1 MPTDSHFYRI
11 EVAPLSILPLR
22 RSPLFSYC
30 SRVEIPVGAVVSISF
45 GKQELRGVV
54 CACVSSKNRPASWIK
69 EISSVLLRD
78 GLTEEQI
85 RLARMISAEYF
96 TPLGKTLIHFL
107 PDGKRLFRSHETAPY
122 PDAEP
127 SPSLGSPEIKKI
139 LPSLFGEG
147 MRAALTLHP
156 KDKTSAIA
164 LLIDEYRKRA
174 EFRRSILVLVPEI
187 LGAELLSSAL
197 TISGIEHTLLTS
209 ALTRKSFLAAWDQAR
224 IPGTVFVG
232 TRQALFSPFANLGM
246 IIMVDADDDAYKQ
259 WDMSP
264 RYDARRVV
272 PMLSDL
278 FRSRTVLL
286 SSFLDTAQ
294 THDRTASRLVH
305 TDLVSSLPLAPLN
318 IVNLRLERYRKN
330 YSPLSVESRE
340 HIGRALSKKEK
351 IFLIVNQSGYS
362 KITVCEN
369 CKKIL
374 RCPKC
379 QAMLH
384 PDKSGSF
391 HCSACPY
398 ETPLFPSCFECG
410 HLGFKQI
417 GFGTERIERE
427 ARRLFPFTRVRRV
440 DKNTL
445 EKKTARS
452 DLIEHRITDSADIII
467 GVPSLLNVLNDESV
481 RTVVFID
488 ADSMLA
494 WSDFRTDERFALRV
508 FRARLLAGSDGAVF
522 LETFQPENIFL
533 KKLATEPYEEIE
545 RILREDRELLA
556 YPPFS
561 RLIALEISRDTQAQA
576 NKTVEKL
583 EKSLRALPKSE
594 KWRIFIQQAPER
606 HFRGK
611 YTARILFRVKDD
623 VLPPSLTEWLSTLPK
638 DTFVDRDPLS
648 IHV

>member
-1 MPTDSHFYRI
+1 MPADSLFYRI
-11 EVAPLSILPLR
+11 EVAPLSILPLK

-30 SRVEIPVGAVVSISF
+30 SRIEIPVGAVVSIPF

-54 CACVSSKNRPASWIK
+54 CARASSKNRPASWIK
-69 EISSVLLRD
+69 EISSVLMRD
-78 GLTEEQI
+78 GLTEKQI
-85 RLARMISAEYF
+85 RLARMISTEYF

-107 PDGKRLFRSHETAPY
+107 PDGKRLARSHEAVSY
-122 PDAEP
+122 PDTGR
-127 SPSLGSPEIKKI
+127 SPSLGSPEFKKI

-147 MRAALTLHP
+147 TRALTLHP
-156 KDKTSAIA
+156 KDKASAIA
-164 LLIDEYRKRA
+164 LLIDEYRKRS
-174 EFRRSILVLVPEI
+174 ESQRSILVLVPEI
-187 LGAELLSSAL
+187 LGTELLSSAL
-197 TISGIEHTLLTS
+197 TVFGIKHTLLTS
-209 ALTRKSFLAAWDQAR
+209 ALTRKSFLTAWDQAR
-224 IPGTVFVG
+224 IPGTVFIG
-232 TRQALFSPFANLGM
+232 TRQALFSPFADLGM
-246 IIMVDADDDAYKQ
+246 IIVVDADDDAYKQ

-264 RYDARRVV
+264 RYDTRRVV

-278 FRSRTVLL
+278 FRSRTILL

-305 TDLVSSLPLAPLN
+305 VDLASSLPLAPLN

-330 YSPLSVESRE
+330 YSPLSVECRE
-340 HIGRALSKKEK
+340 HIGHALSRKEK
-351 IFLIVNQSGYS
+351 VFLIVNQSGYS

-369 CKKIL
+369 CKKIF

-384 PDKSGSF
+384 PNKSGSF
-391 HCSACPY
+391 HCAACPY

-427 ARRLFPFTRVRRV
+427 TRKLFPLARVRRI
-440 DKNTL
+440 DKNIL

-452 DLIEHRITDSADIII
+452 ELIEHRITDSADIII
-467 GVPSLLNVLNDESV
+467 GVPSLLNVLSDESI
-481 RTVVFID
+481 RTIVFID

-494 WSDFRTDERFALRV
+494 WSDFRTDERFALRI
-508 FRARLLAGSDGAVF
+508 FRARLLAGSGGTVF

-545 RILREDRELLA
+545 RVLREDRELLA

>member
-1 MPTDSHFYRI
+1 MPADSLFYRI
-11 EVAPLSILPLR
+11 EVAPLSILPLK

-30 SRVEIPVGAVVSISF
+30 SRIEIPVGAVVSIPF

-54 CACVSSKNRPASWIK
+54 CARASSKNRPASWIK
-69 EISSVLLRD
+69 EISSVLMRD
-78 GLTEEQI
+78 GLTEKQI

-107 PDGKRLFRSHETAPY
+107 PDGKRLARSHEAVSY
-122 PDAEP
+122 PDTGR
-127 SPSLGSPEIKKI
+127 SPSLGSPELRKI

-147 MRAALTLHP
+147 ARALTLHP
-156 KDKTSAIA
+156 KDKASAIA
-164 LLIDEYRKRA
+164 LLIDEYRKRS
-174 EFRRSILVLVPEI
+174 ESQRSILVLVPEI

-197 TISGIEHTLLTS
+197 TVFGIKHTLLTS
-209 ALTRKSFLAAWDQAR
+209 ALTRKSFLTAWDQAR
-224 IPGTVFVG
+224 IPGTVFIG
-232 TRQALFSPFANLGM
+232 TRQALFSPFADLGM
-246 IIMVDADDDAYKQ
+246 IIVVDADDDAYKQ

-264 RYDARRVV
+264 RYDTRRVV

-278 FRSRTVLL
+278 FRSRTILL

-294 THDRTASRLVH
+294 THDQTASRLVH
-305 TDLVSSLPLAPLN
+305 VDLASSLPLAPLN

-340 HIGRALSKKEK
+340 HIGHALSRKEK
-351 IFLIVNQSGYS
+351 VFLIVNQSGYS

-369 CKKIL
+369 CKKIF

-384 PDKSGSF
+384 PNKSGSF
-391 HCSACPY
+391 HCAACPY

-427 ARRLFPFTRVRRV
+427 TRKLFPLARVRRI
-440 DKNTL
+440 DKNIL

-452 DLIEHRITDSADIII
+452 ELIEHQITNSADIII
-467 GVPSLLNVLNDESV
+467 GVPSLLNVLSDESI
-481 RTVVFID
+481 RTIVFID

-494 WSDFRTDERFALRV
+494 WSDFRTDERFALRI
-508 FRARLLAGSDGAVF
+508 FRARLLAGSGGTVF

-545 RILREDRELLA
+545 RVLREDRELLA

>member
-1 MPTDSHFYRI
+1 MPADSLFYRI
-11 EVAPLSILPLR
+11 EVAPLSILPLK

-30 SRVEIPVGAVVSISF
+30 SRIEIPVGAVVSIPF

-54 CACVSSKNRPASWIK
+54 CARASSKNRPASWIK
-69 EISSVLLRD
+69 EISSVLMWD
-78 GLTEEQI
+78 GLTEKQI
-85 RLARMISAEYF
+85 RLARMISTEYF

-107 PDGKRLFRSHETAPY
+107 PDGKRLARSHEAVSY
-122 PDAEP
+122 PDTGR
-127 SPSLGSPEIKKI
+127 SPSLGSPEFKKI

-147 MRAALTLHP
+147 ARALTLHP
-156 KDKTSAIA
+156 KDKASAIA
-164 LLIDEYRKRA
+164 LLIDEYRKRS
-174 EFRRSILVLVPEI
+174 ESQRSILVLVPEI

-197 TISGIEHTLLTS
+197 TVFGIKHTLLTS
-209 ALTRKSFLAAWDQAR
+209 ALTRKSFLTAWDQAR
-224 IPGTVFVG
+224 IPGTVFIG
-232 TRQALFSPFANLGM
+232 TRQALFSPFADLGM
-246 IIMVDADDDAYKQ
+246 IIVVDADDDAYKQ

-264 RYDARRVV
+264 RYDTRRVV

-278 FRSRTVLL
+278 FRSRTILL

-305 TDLVSSLPLAPLN
+305 VDLASSLPLAPLN

-340 HIGRALSKKEK
+340 HIGHALSRKEK
-351 IFLIVNQSGYS
+351 VFLIVNQSGYS

-369 CKKIL
+369 CKKIF

-384 PDKSGSF
+384 PNKSGSF
-391 HCSACPY
+391 HCAACPY

-427 ARRLFPFTRVRRV
+427 TRKLFPLARVRRI
-440 DKNTL
+440 DKNIL

-452 DLIEHRITDSADIII
+452 ELIEHQITDSADIII
-467 GVPSLLNVLNDESV
+467 GVPSLLNVLSDESI
-481 RTVVFID
+481 RTIVFID

-494 WSDFRTDERFALRV
+494 WSDFRTDERFALRI
-508 FRARLLAGSDGAVF
+508 FRARLLAGSGGMVF

-545 RILREDRELLA
+545 RVLREDRELLA

>member
-1 MPTDSHFYRI
+1 MPADSLFYRI
-11 EVAPLSILPLR
+11 EVAPLSILPLK

-30 SRVEIPVGAVVSISF
+30 SRIEIPVGAVVSIPF

-54 CACVSSKNRPASWIK
+54 CARASSKNRPASWIK
-69 EISSVLLRD
+69 EISSVLMWD
-78 GLTEEQI
+78 GLTEKQI
-85 RLARMISAEYF
+85 RLARMISTEYF

-107 PDGKRLFRSHETAPY
+107 PDGKRLARSHEAVSY
-122 PDAEP
+122 PDTGR
-127 SPSLGSPEIKKI
+127 SPSLGSPEFKKI

-147 MRAALTLHP
+147 ARALTLHP
-156 KDKTSAIA
+156 KDKASAIA
-164 LLIDEYRKRA
+164 LLIDEYRKRS
-174 EFRRSILVLVPEI
+174 ESQRSILVLVPEI

-197 TISGIEHTLLTS
+197 TVFGIKHTLLTS
-209 ALTRKSFLAAWDQAR
+209 ALTRKSFLTAWDQAR
-224 IPGTVFVG
+224 IPGTVFIG
-232 TRQALFSPFANLGM
+232 TRQALFSPFADLGM
-246 IIMVDADDDAYKQ
+246 IIVVDADDDAYKQ

-264 RYDARRVV
+264 RYDTRRVV

-278 FRSRTVLL
+278 FRSRTILL

-305 TDLVSSLPLAPLN
+305 VDLASALPLAPLN

-330 YSPLSVESRE
+330 HSPLSVESRE
-340 HIGRALSKKEK
+340 HIGHALSRKEK
-351 IFLIVNQSGYS
+351 VFLIVNQSGYS

-369 CKKIL
+369 CKKIF

-384 PDKSGSF
+384 PNKSGSF
-391 HCSACPY
+391 HCAACPY

-427 ARRLFPFTRVRRV
+427 TRKLFPLARVRRI
-440 DKNTL
+440 DKNIL

-452 DLIEHRITDSADIII
+452 ELIEHRITDSADIII
-467 GVPSLLNVLNDESV
+467 GVPSLLNVLSDESI
-481 RTVVFID
+481 RTIVFID

-494 WSDFRTDERFALRV
+494 WSDFRTDERFALRI
-508 FRARLLAGSDGAVF
+508 FRARLLAGSGGMVF

-545 RILREDRELLA
+545 RVLREDRELLA

>member
-1 MPTDSHFYRI
+1 M
-11 EVAPLSILPLR
+11 
-22 RSPLFSYC
+22 
-30 SRVEIPVGAVVSISF
+30 
-45 GKQELRGVV
+45 
-54 CACVSSKNRPASWIK
+54 
-69 EISSVLLRD
+69 RD
-78 GLTEEQI
+78 GLTEKQI
-85 RLARMISAEYF
+85 RLARMISTEYF

-107 PDGKRLFRSHETAPY
+107 PDGKRLARSHEAVSY
-122 PDAEP
+122 PDTGR
-127 SPSLGSPEIKKI
+127 SPSLGSPELRKI

-147 MRAALTLHP
+147 ARALTLHP
-156 KDKTSAIA
+156 KDKASAIA
-164 LLIDEYRKRA
+164 LLIDEYRKRS
-174 EFRRSILVLVPEI
+174 ESQRSILVLVPEI

-197 TISGIEHTLLTS
+197 TVFGIKHTLLTS
-209 ALTRKSFLAAWDQAR
+209 ALTRKSFLTAWDQAR
-224 IPGTVFVG
+224 IPGTVLIG
-232 TRQALFSPFANLGM
+232 TRQALFSPFADLGM
-246 IIMVDADDDAYKQ
+246 IIVVDADDDAYKQ

-264 RYDARRVV
+264 RYDTRRVV

-278 FRSRTVLL
+278 FRSRTILL

-305 TDLVSSLPLAPLN
+305 VDLASALPLAPLN

-330 YSPLSVESRE
+330 HSPLSVESRE
-340 HIGRALSKKEK
+340 HIGHALSRKEK
-351 IFLIVNQSGYS
+351 VFLIVNQSGYS

-369 CKKIL
+369 CKKIF

-384 PDKSGSF
+384 PNKSGSF
-391 HCSACPY
+391 HCAACPY

-427 ARRLFPFTRVRRV
+427 TRKLFPLARVRRI
-440 DKNTL
+440 DKNIL

-452 DLIEHRITDSADIII
+452 ELIEHRITDSVDIII
-467 GVPSLLNVLNDESV
+467 GVPSLLNVLSDESI
-481 RTVVFID
+481 RTIVLID

-494 WSDFRTDERFALRV
+494 WSDFRTDERFALRI
-508 FRARLLAGSDGAVF
+508 FRARLLAGSGGTVF

-545 RILREDRELLA
+545 RVLREDRELLA

>member
-1 MPTDSHFYRI
+1 MPADSLFYRI
-11 EVAPLSILPLR
+11 EVAPLSILPLK

-30 SRVEIPVGAVVSISF
+30 SRIEIPVGAVVSIPF

-54 CACVSSKNRPASWIK
+54 CARASSKNRPASWIK
-69 EISSVLLRD
+69 EISSVLMWD
-78 GLTEEQI
+78 GLTEKQI
-85 RLARMISAEYF
+85 RLARMISTEYF

-107 PDGKRLFRSHETAPY
+107 PDGKRLARSHEAVSY
-122 PDAEP
+122 PDTGR
-127 SPSLGSPEIKKI
+127 SPSLGSPEFKKI

-147 MRAALTLHP
+147 ARALTLHP
-156 KDKTSAIA
+156 KDKASAIA
-164 LLIDEYRKRA
+164 LLIDEYRKRS
-174 EFRRSILVLVPEI
+174 ESQRSILVLVPEI

-197 TISGIEHTLLTS
+197 TVFGIKHTLLTS
-209 ALTRKSFLAAWDQAR
+209 ALTRKSFLTAWDQAR
-224 IPGTVFVG
+224 IPGTVFIG
-232 TRQALFSPFANLGM
+232 TRQALFSPFADLGM
-246 IIMVDADDDAYKQ
+246 IIVVDADDDAYKQ

-264 RYDARRVV
+264 RYDTRRVV

-278 FRSRTVLL
+278 FRSRTILL

-305 TDLVSSLPLAPLN
+305 VDLASSLPLAPLN

-340 HIGRALSKKEK
+340 HIGHALSRKEK
-351 IFLIVNQSGYS
+351 VFLIVNQSGYS

-369 CKKIL
+369 CKKIF

-384 PDKSGSF
+384 PNKSGSF
-391 HCSACPY
+391 HCAACPY

-427 ARRLFPFTRVRRV
+427 TRKLFPLARVRRI
-440 DKNTL
+440 DKNIL

-452 DLIEHRITDSADIII
+452 ELIEHQITDSADIII
-467 GVPSLLNVLNDESV
+467 GVPSLLNVLSDESI
-481 RTVVFID
+481 RTIVFID

-494 WSDFRTDERFALRV
+494 WSDFRTDERFALRI
-508 FRARLLAGSDGAVF
+508 FRARLLAGSGGMVF

-545 RILREDRELLA
+545 RVLREDRELLA

-611 YTARILFRVKDD
+611 YTVRILFRVKDD